1 MVVALIFK
9 GRGSNPCALQL
20 LFSFI
25 VLLLGVPAMS
35 FVLGEECDWNGSG
48 LGHGP
53 QRGVTP
59 VYLRCAKGRVSW
71 VYPGGAL
78 RVLLRLGSSG
88 REFRGCIKASTDFAG
103 ARLFLEGPRGLVS
116 LLDAEPTPRVQCFTS
131 KSGQVALYLEAL
143 QKTPSAFP
151 RLVAQ
156 FDYDLEALPRSGQLY
171 DASQECRPCSPE
183 EMTHAFCSSDLVTRG
198 IIRSVETLEDLK
210 VSELTVKVT
219 KQLRESTPGDDLE
232 ESVENNDI
240 SSLDNEE
247 EIKLHVPEHCGA
259 RRGAGEFV
267 FMGRRKLGD
276 LVLRCAPRLEDW
288 AEIVRSENAKGS
300 AHCVLHS

>member
-9 GRGSNPCALQL
+9 GLGSNPCALQL
-20 LFSFI
+20 L
-25 VLLLGVPAMS
+25 LLFLLVFGVPAMS
-35 FVLGEECDWNGSG
+35 FVLGEECDWSGSG

-103 ARLFLEGPRGLVS
+103 ARLFLEGSVRLVS
-116 LLDAEPTPRVQCFTS
+116 LLDAEPTPRVQCFS
-131 KSGQVALYLEAL
+131 SRHGQVALYLEAL
-143 QKTPSAFP
+143 QKTPSAYP

-156 FDYDLEALPRSGQLY
+156 FDYDLEPLPRNGQSY
-171 DASQECRPCSPE
+171 DTTQDCRPCSPE

-232 ESVENNDI
+232 ESIESNDL
-240 SSLDNEE
+240 SSLDKEE
-247 EIKLHVPEHCGA
+247 QVKLQVPEHCGV

-267 FMGRRKLGD
+267 FMARRKLGD

-288 AEIVRSENAKGS
+288 AEVVRSENAKGS